1 MNAKDSY
8 DITPLHLACQAG
20 NLEGVRSLLKGC
32 DADVMMQDSNGD
44 TPLHEAC
51 LHGEKKIFNLL
62 LSKMTEKSV
71 GLGPGSQEKK
81 INLVIK
87 NRLGLTPFHFA
98 CRGGHLEIAE
108 KLYNHSDNPEALV
121 REKDKEGA
129 TALHLACQKD
139 QPNVVEFLLSK
150 KADISAQKNDG
161 MNPVHIASKHGCVG
175 VMNSFLHVKY
185 DETINLINIRDRY
198 DQTPL
203 HFAAEYG
210 KVEMIQLLL
219 DK

>member
-20 NLEGVRSLLKGC
+20 NLEGVKSLLEEC

-51 LHGEKKIFNLL
+51 LHGEEKIFNLL

-71 GLGPGSQEKK
+71 GLGLGSQGERK
-81 INLVIK
+81 IHLVIK

-108 KLYNHSDNPEALV
+108 KLYDHSDNPEALV

-129 TALHLACQKD
+129 TALHLACQND
-139 QPNVVEFLLSK
+139 QPSVVEFLLSK
-150 KADISAQKNDG
+150 GANVSEQKNDG
-161 MNPVHIASKHGCVG
+161 MTPVHVISKHGCVK
-175 VMNSFLHVKY
+175 VMNSLLKH
-185 DETINLINIRDRY
+185 DETRFNVNVRDKY

-203 HFAAEYG
+203 HFAAECG
-210 KVEMIQLLL
+210 QVKMIELLL
-219 DK
+219 NK

>member
-20 NLEGVRSLLKGC
+20 NLEGVRSLLEEC
-32 DADVMMQDSNGD
+32 DADIMMQDSNGD

-51 LHGEKKIFNLL
+51 LHGEKEIFYVL
-62 LSKMTEKSV
+62 LSKMIEKSV
-71 GLGPGSQEKK
+71 GLELGSQERK

-108 KLYNHSDNPEALV
+108 KLYDHSDNSEALV
-121 REKDKEGA
+121 RETDKEGA

-150 KADISAQKNDG
+150 GANVFADKNDG
-161 MNPVHIASKHGCVG
+161 MTPVHIASKHGCVE
-175 VMNSFLHVKY
+175 VMNSLLKHDV
-185 DETINLINIRDRY
+185 TIDVNVRDRY
-198 DQTPL
+198 EQTPL

-210 KVEMIQLLL
+210 EVEMIQLLL
-219 DK
+219 NK

>member
-20 NLEGVRSLLKGC
+20 NLEGVKSLLEEC
-32 DADVMMQDSNGD
+32 DADIMIQDSNGD

-51 LHGEKKIFNLL
+51 LHGEKIIFDLL

-71 GLGPGSQEKK
+71 GLGLGSQGERK

-108 KLYNHSDNPEALV
+108 KLYDHSDNPEALV
-121 REKDKEGA
+121 REKDKEGE

-150 KADISAQKNDG
+150 GANVFAHKNDG
-161 MNPVHIASKHGCVG
+161 MTPVHIASKHGCIG
-175 VMNSFLHVKY
+175 VMNSLLKH
-185 DETINLINIRDRY
+185 DDTIDVNAIDGY
-198 DQTPL
+198 KQTPL

-219 DK
+219 NK

>member
-20 NLEGVRSLLKGC
+20 NLEAVSSLLEEC
-32 DADVMMQDSNGD
+32 DADVMMKDSNGD

-51 LHGEKKIFNLL
+51 IHGEEKIFDLL
-62 LSKMTEKSV
+62 LKKLVRLDPE
-71 GLGPGSQEKK
+71 SQERK

-98 CRGGHLEIAE
+98 CRGGHLKIAK
-108 KLYNHSDNPEALV
+108 KLYNHSDNPEGLV
-121 REKDKEGA
+121 KEKDKEGA

-139 QPNVVEFLLSK
+139 QPSVVKFLLSK
-150 KADISAQKNDG
+150 GANVFARKNDG
-161 MNPVHIASKHGCVG
+161 MTPVHTASKHGCVE
-175 VMNSFLHVKY
+175 VMNSLL
-185 DETINLINIRDRY
+185 NLDKSIDVNVRDRY
-198 DQTPL
+198 EQTPL

-210 KVEMIQLLL
+210 KVKMIQLLL